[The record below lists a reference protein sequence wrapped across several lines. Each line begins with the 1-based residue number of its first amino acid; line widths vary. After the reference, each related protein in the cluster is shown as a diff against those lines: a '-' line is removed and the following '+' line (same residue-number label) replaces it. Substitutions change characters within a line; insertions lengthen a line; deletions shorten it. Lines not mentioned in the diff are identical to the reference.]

1 MKDTNKKT
9 ISTQT
14 TIIAGKKVKVA
25 SQQAVKASSTKVKGQ
40 YSQALE
46 NLKNR

>member
-1 MKDTNKKT
+1 MKDANKKVV
-9 ISTQT
+9 STQT
-14 TIIAGKKVKVA
+14 TIIAGKTVKVA
-25 SQQAVKASSTKVKGQ
+25 SPQDAKVSSAKVKGQ